1 MIEASVPGDP
11 RSRQA
16 CEPCRRKKIKCT
28 AEKPVCSCCRRLGQ
42 ACLYR
47 TRKSRPTTVVRTAR
61 KPSSL
66 RDKFDLLESQ
76 VRDIYGLLQPGS
88 SHGSDLAFQTA
99 KYGTDCET
107 QDGSQHRNNTGM
119 PGPSRSVGSAFSETS
134 TDPPPEVLNHAID
147 VYRTMI
153 HLQPL
158 PLFRLRDLSHHLA
171 SSPRFLLHSF
181 LALTL
186 SFRSHTAYHDRQAEV
201 AESYARSGQDT
212 VRKLA
217 FQGVSTLEVI
227 QSLCLLALRD
237 ILGNYQTPG
246 PPSAPKPLKS

>member
-1 MIEASVPGDP
+1 MALTSH
-11 RSRQA
+11 S
-16 CEPCRRKKIKCT
+16 
-28 AEKPVCSCCRRLGQ
+28 KPPNMALIAKR
-42 ACLYR
+42 
-47 TRKSRPTTVVRTAR
+47 RTAR
-61 KPSSL
+61 SIGITQAC
-66 RDKFDLLESQ
+66 Q
-76 VRDIYGLLQPGS
+76 VRAAQLGLLSQRPGTS
-88 SHGSDLAFQTA
+88 PALPRHGA
-99 KYGTDCET
+99 K
-107 QDGSQHRNNTGM
+107 QRISDGSPPR
-119 PGPSRSVGSAFSETS
+119 S